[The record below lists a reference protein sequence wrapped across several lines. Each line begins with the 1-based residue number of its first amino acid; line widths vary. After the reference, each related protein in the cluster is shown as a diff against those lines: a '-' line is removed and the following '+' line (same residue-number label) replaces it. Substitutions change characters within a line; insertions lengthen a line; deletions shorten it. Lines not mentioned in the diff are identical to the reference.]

1 MTKKVK
7 DVIELLKA
15 DGWQYLGSK
24 GDHHKFYKPG
34 ARRPIIVAGNKN
46 RDTPQPFDCSLRSF
60 FLKQNPRS
68 IKYLQIDCHIRKY
81 R

>member
-7 DVIELLKA
+7 DVIEFLKA

-46 RDTPQPFDCSLRSF
+46 RDIPEGTLHSILREA
-60 FLKQNPRS
+60 KM
-68 IKYLQIDCHIRKY
+68 K
-81 R
+81 